1 MTLECVKCWGS
12 PRISQIP
19 LSGSRQIFSR
29 CSSQV
34 TVRSTRRGTEG
45 SPPLRAAARAS
56 GNLTVDI
63 ELELAR
69 RGVADSHGA
78 RSSMTG
84 KPWDLPLVEVPL
96 TREAIHDLHLVGTA
110 SHSSKQPIVP
120 SLRFVAVPSVHQG

>member
-1 MTLECVKCWGS
+1 EPGNGEINETGDRGQPALA
-12 PRISQIP
+12 
-19 LSGSRQIFSR
+19 SG
-29 CSSQV
+29 
-34 TVRSTRRGTEG
+34 GEG
-45 SPPLRAAARAS
+45 I

-96 TREAIHDLHLVGTA
+96 TREAIHDLHLLRTA
-110 SHSSKQPIVP
+110 SHSCFGGESIWRNRALAG
-120 SLRFVAVPSVHQG
+120 SRRAVTATMSARAWRWAM